1 MPPKKAA
8 TKAPNTARDINLV
21 HLDAEEQFEQYSAV
35 CDVFK
40 KEMGSA
46 KSFTFDHL
54 LQLFQRLDAS
64 FTEENMRSM
73 WDSMDRNKSG
83 DVDWF
88 ELLHYLFDMDKWMQ
102 AGLEDY
108 KGLIRTAVFC
118 RIRPIGEDGH
128 GMGEEVE
135 KKLDGWTEK
144 SVFVK
149 DRHERLEYK
158 FPEHV
163 LPPEASQED
172 TYRVVMHQAVDAWL
186 INATNVMLFAYGQTG
201 SGKTHTMFGPRES
214 LSSDE
219 PHDDWG
225 LFPRAAHKALTTME
239 TFFKAYADTGAKMS
253 AQLRASAIE
262 FYLGEMYDLLN
273 DKAPLAWMPDGAPVG
288 KHSVEIKKI
297 SDLASFLDTVA
308 ANRTMSGT
316 KMNSGSSRSHCAL
329 ILTLADCGSDPEK
342 DDEFFYL
349 SRSLTLLDMAGSERP
364 DKAGTERVG
373 SGRMVEILYAM
384 AAGNKPTKKE
394 MQGLEGSCI
403 NFELSSIKTEIAKA
417 TEQNQR
423 KKKYQNNCFPG
434 TALTRYIGRC
444 LVGQSWL
451 SAIVCLSQSPQNG
464 WETWFSCEY
473 GEGLAKLQAPVRKA
487 KYENADALEE
497 RLTAEKAKAK
507 QLFEATPEEGS
518 AASRYYG
525 LRQATLNQVTEQ
537 LQEVQE
543 LLVAA
548 RAHGSSTEPAAS

>member
-8 TKAPNTARDINLV
+8 TKAPNTSRDINLV

-40 KEMGSA
+40 AQMGST
-46 KSFTFDHL
+46 KSFTFDQL
-54 LQLFQRLDAS
+54 LGMFQQLDAS
-64 FTEENMRSM
+64 LTEEQVRSM
-73 WDSMDRNKSG
+73 WNTMDRDKSG
-83 DVDWF
+83 DVDWH
-88 ELLHYLFDMDKWMQ
+88 ELLHYIFDMDKWMQ
-102 AGLEDY
+102 ASLEDY
-108 KGLIRTAVFC
+108 KGLIRTAVYC
-118 RIRPIGEDGH
+118 RIRPIGKDGH

-149 DRHERLEYK
+149 DRHKRLEYK
-158 FPEHV
+158 FPNQV

-186 INATNVMLFAYGQTG
+186 VNATNVMLFAYGQTG
-201 SGKTHTMFGPRES
+201 TGKTHTMFGPRES
-214 LSSDE
+214 LSSDK

-239 TFFKAYADTGAKMS
+239 TFYKAYADTGAKMS

-273 DKAPLAWMPDGAPVG
+273 GKTPLAWMPDGAPVG
-288 KHSVEIKKI
+288 KHSVEIKKV
-297 SDLASFLDTVA
+297 SDLAPFLDTVA

-329 ILTLADCGSDPEK
+329 ILTLAECGADPEK
-342 DDEFFYL
+342 DEFLYL

-364 DKAGTERVG
+364 GKAGTERVG
-373 SGRMVEILYAM
+373 ADKMIELLYGM
-384 AAGNKPTKKE
+384 AAGKKLTKAE
-394 MQGLEGSCI
+394 QQGMEGSCI
-403 NFELSSIKTEIAKA
+403 NFELSAIKSEIVKA
-417 TEQNQR
+417 TEQNQK

-451 SAIVCLSQSPQNG
+451 TAIVCLSQSPQNG

-473 GEGLAKLQAPVRKA
+473 GEGLAKLQAPVRKS
-487 KYENADALEE
+487 KLENADRLEE

-507 QLFEATPEEGS
+507 TVFEATPEKGS
-518 AASRYYG
+518 AMSKYYS
-525 LRQATLNQVTEQ
+525 LRQATLNQVTEE
-537 LQEVQE
+537 LQEVQQ
-543 LLVAA
+543 LLAAA
-548 RAHGSSTEPAAS
+548 RADGS